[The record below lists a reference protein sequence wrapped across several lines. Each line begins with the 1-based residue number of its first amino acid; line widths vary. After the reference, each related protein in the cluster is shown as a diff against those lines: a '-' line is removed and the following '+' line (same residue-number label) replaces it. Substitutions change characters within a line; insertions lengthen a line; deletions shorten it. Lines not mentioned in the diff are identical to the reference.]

1 MSSQSMV
8 GTASDG
14 GAKASRQSV
23 SDPKQRPGRAL
34 LMIMNLIVLLLSV
47 MLIVWISVD
56 TFETKQFLN
65 NKPYMTFQFWV
76 CIFFLIDFFVG
87 LVYAEDKWR
96 YFRHRFVFLIL
107 SIPVLN
113 FVHWMQIPLSHDEL
127 YFIRFIPLAR
137 GALALSIVMGYLSS
151 NAVTSLFMSYLSI
164 MILICYFCSLIF
176 YAREYGINPE
186 VKTYWTALWW
196 SFMNLSTVGCDI
208 PPMTVSGKIVAVVLP
223 ICGMIIFPLFTVYL
237 TNYVTSAMNRSHR
250 KGPDF

>member
-1 MSSQSMV
+1 MSSQPNAAV
-8 GTASDG
+8 TPTAG
-14 GAKASRQSV
+14 NKATAANDTRHH
-23 SDPKQRPGRAL
+23 PRPGRVL
-34 LMIMNLIVLLLSV
+34 LMTMNLIVLILSV
-47 MLIVWISVD
+47 MLIVWISID

-65 NKPYMTFQFWV
+65 NKPYMAFQFWV

-87 LVYAEDKWR
+87 LVYADNKWR
-96 YFRHRFVFLIL
+96 YFLHRFVFLIL
-107 SIPVLN
+107 SLPVLN
-113 FVHWMQIPLSHDEL
+113 FVHWMQIPLSHDAL
-127 YFIRFIPLAR
+127 YFVRFIPLAR

-176 YAREYGINPE
+176 YAREYGVNPE

-237 TNYVTSAMNRSHR
+237 TNYVTNAMNRSH
-250 KGPDF
+250 KEAPDI